1 MSNPLADF
9 LLRLEAGIPVG
20 NALCQVPLGVSA
32 QMTERQLELLADA
45 LSKKE
50 GDVPPEDEPDPREY
64 HREWAK
70 LNKIPPW
77 WEPIVWERKVAASG
91 ESTTEC
97 S

>member
-32 QMTERQLELLADA
+32 QMTERQLELLAEVLA
-45 LSKKE
+45 KKE
-50 GDVPPEDEPDPREY
+50 ADPFEGEPDPREY

-77 WEPIVWERKVAASG
+77 WEPVVWERKVAAAS
-91 ESTTEC
+91 E
-97 S
+97 